1 MIQFI
6 VLPNTLIEQI
16 DTDTI
21 RGVVNAL
28 PIDTVRYNVDKTE
41 HIKSILGLD
50 DLSEYL
56 LDESEI
62 KIAEPV
68 IED

>member
-1 MIQFI
+1 MNLI
-6 VLPNTLIEQI
+6 VLPKELATQI

-21 RGVVNAL
+21 KG
-28 PIDTVRYNVDKTE
+28 IDNVSPENTVRYNVDKTE
-41 HIKSILGLD
+41 HIKSVLGLD

-62 KIAEPV
+62 EIVETV
-68 IED
+68 MED

>member
-62 KIAEPV
+62 EIVEPI

>member
-1 MIQFI
+1 MKLI
-6 VLPNTLIEQI
+6 VLPKELAPQI

-21 RGVVNAL
+21 MG
-28 PIDTVRYNVDKTE
+28 IDNVSPENTVRYNIDKSE
-41 HIKSILGLD
+41 HIKSVLGVD

-62 KIAEPV
+62 EIFEPI

>member
-21 RGVVNAL
+21 KGVVNAL

-41 HIKSILGLD
+41 HIKSVLGLN

-62 KIAEPV
+62 EIVEPI

>member
-6 VLPNTLIEQI
+6 VLTNMLIEQI

-21 RGVVNAL
+21 KGAVNAL

-41 HIKSILGLD
+41 HIKSVLGLD

-62 KIAEPV
+62 EIVEPV

>member
-6 VLPNTLIEQI
+6 VLPNMLIEQI

-21 RGVVNAL
+21 KGVVNAL

-41 HIKSILGLD
+41 HIKSVLGLD

-62 KIAEPV
+62 EIVEPV
-68 IED
+68 IEE

>member
-6 VLPNTLIEQI
+6 VLPNMLIEQI

-21 RGVVNAL
+21 KGVVNAL

-41 HIKSILGLD
+41 HIKSVLGLD

-62 KIAEPV
+62 EIVETV